1 MHIVWTWTNSG
12 WTLQGPYKKGPNIFS
27 VISVV
32 TKIYQVFLGKK
43 TFRQQLSLDFFLLS
57 LPISLS
63 KANQTFNHIKF
74 CSQHFQWEFYP
85 LPDAVF
91 QSRVVRIPEAFCLP
105 LLTTCF
111 TWADQRRDTH
121 TENTEVLFKLRW
133 LLTLTKWARQIC
145 TAKPL
150 LYFKKLILPLVALH
164 IPIKHGIIS
173 KIPDLSS

>member
-111 TWADQRRDTH
+111 TWADQRRDT
-121 TENTEVLFKLRW
+121 LR
-133 LLTLTKWARQIC
+133 TLKSCSNWDGSSHWPNEQDRSALQSPYCISRS
-145 TAKPL
+145 
-150 LYFKKLILPLVALH
+150 LYFH
-164 IPIKHGIIS
+164 
-173 KIPDLSS
+173 